1 MKAVGLITEYN
12 PLHNGHIFH
21 LNRSMELSGAEVSVA
36 VMSGD
41 FAQRG
46 EPAIVDKY
54 TRARMAVDCGVN
66 LVVELP
72 VRFALGSAEKFATG
86 GILTLNALSVENV
99 AFGSESGSI
108 RDLDYVADVLAS
120 EPDKYQLALKK
131 ELKTGVSFPVAR
143 ENAIQ
148 SLNIMDKDTLHALL
162 SSPNNILG
170 LEYLKAIK
178 RNACPITAY
187 TYKREGMAYNAVF
200 PEDMEDGEFGPAE
213 GGYKDYSNLTDENIY
228 SADGHTLLA
237 SSEAL
242 RREIR
247 RYYYEMD
254 ELSLM
259 EDYEDRDGYDDQIFK
274 NNEIL
279 QNVIKF
285 IPEPAVDTLFGAMD
299 VNMPVYKEDFNE
311 IFNTNMRRIL
321 KEAGYNKRVAAD
333 MICDYEG
340 ATETLANRIIN
351 KYDKFYDITEF
362 IEAVKDK
369 SNTYKAI
376 SRVIFHIILD
386 HKTKDAVAAPEIKL
400 TEIDG
405 MKIYSPDDDYYDAS
419 VFSANDNT
427 AVPYVRILAM
437 DEKGQEYLNS
447 IKKTCP
453 VPIITKT
460 AGYEDLLKDD
470 IYAADIYNLAVWKVF
485 GNEITGEFQKG
496 IYIKGQGFTGSEA

>member
-1 MKAVGLITEYN
+1 MA
-12 PLHNGHIFH
+12 
-21 LNRSMELSGAEVSVA
+21 VA

-86 GILTLNALSVENV
+86 GVLTLNALSVDSI
-99 AFGSESGSI
+99 AFGSESGTI

-143 ENAIQ
+143 GNAIQ
-148 SLNIMDKDTLHALL
+148 SLNIMDEDTLHALL

-170 LEYLKAIK
+170 IEYLKAIK
-178 RNACPITAY
+178 RNACPIKPY

-200 PEDMEDGEFGPAE
+200 PEDMEDGEFGPSE
-213 GGYKDYSNLTDENIY
+213 GGYRDYSNLTDENIY
-228 SADGHTLLA
+228 SADGNTLLA

-254 ELSLM
+254 ELSQK
-259 EDYEDRDGYDDQIFK
+259 EDSDDRDGYDDQIFK

-279 QNVIKF
+279 QNIIRF
-285 IPEPAVDTLFGAMD
+285 IPEEAVDTLFGAMD

-311 IFNTNMRRIL
+311 IFNANMRRIL
-321 KEAGYNKRVAAD
+321 KEAGYNK
-333 MICDYEG
+333 
-340 ATETLANRIIN
+340 
-351 KYDKFYDITEF
+351 
-362 IEAVKDK
+362 
-369 SNTYKAI
+369 
-376 SRVIFHIILD
+376 
-386 HKTKDAVAAPEIKL
+386 
-400 TEIDG
+400 
-405 MKIYSPDDDYYDAS
+405 
-419 VFSANDNT
+419 
-427 AVPYVRILAM
+427 
-437 DEKGQEYLNS
+437 
-447 IKKTCP
+447 
-453 VPIITKT
+453 
-460 AGYEDLLKDD
+460 
-470 IYAADIYNLAVWKVF
+470 
-485 GNEITGEFQKG
+485 
-496 IYIKGQGFTGSEA
+496 